1 VRVSVLLLLMLVH
14 GLVDAFAAT
23 IQPLWPDLQRGLS
36 LDEATVQ
43 WAFVTWSLATSVS
56 QLWFGYWG
64 DRRRWRWL
72 IWAGPALG
80 VVCLSSVGLVH
91 SLSGLNVLL
100 VVGGLGIA
108 AFHPEAAA
116 LAGSGAAGERS
127 RALSLFAV
135 GGYLGQALGPI
146 YSGTLTTQ
154 FGLGALAWSM
164 TWGLGALGL
173 LALGLSRVPETPGA
187 HAEGRPLAW
196 PEIVHERG
204 SALGLVLMIGVL
216 RVLPALGVPL
226 ALAFTLKGRGDTN
239 EQIGLAQSV
248 FLAGIGAGS
257 LACALFVRR
266 ASERRVLWM
275 LPLPASALFWALPL
289 AGSGTLL
296 VVAGGAGVLL
306 GATMPILVSYGQQL
320 LPEGRRTASSI
331 TMGVT
336 WGLGGL
342 VVAALMA
349 AFNRM
354 QRPEL
359 AFGAFATACL
369 LSSLLCTWLPEPEP
383 RGDVCAL
390 APAPQPR

>member
-1 VRVSVLLLLMLVH
+1 MLAH
-14 GLVDAFAAT
+14 ALVDLFAAT
-23 IQPLWPDLQRGLS
+23 IQPLWPDLQRGLA

-80 VVCLSSVGLVH
+80 VVCLSGIGLVH
-91 SLSGLNVLL
+91 SLWALNALL

-116 LAGSGAAGERS
+116 LAGSGAAGDRG
-127 RALSLFAV
+127 RALSLFSV
-135 GGYLGQALGPI
+135 GGYLGQALGPL
-146 YSGTLTTQ
+146 YSGALTTQ
-154 FGLGALAWSM
+154 FGLPALAWGV

-173 LALGLSRVPETPGA
+173 LALGLGRVPAMPEA
-187 HAEGRPLAW
+187 AKVGRPLVW
-196 PEIVHERG
+196 SEMICDRG
-204 SALGLVLMIGVL
+204 SALALVLAIGVL
-216 RVLPALGVPL
+216 RVLAVLGVPL
-226 ALAFTLKGRGDTN
+226 ALAFTMKGRGDTN
-239 EQIGLAQSV
+239 EQIGLAQTV
-248 FLAGIGAGS
+248 FLGGIGAGS
-257 LACALFVRR
+257 LACALLVHR
-266 ASERRVLWM
+266 ASERRVLWI
-275 LPLPASALFWALPL
+275 LPLPAAVLLWAIPT
-289 AGSGTLL
+289 AGSRALL
-296 VVAGGAGVLL
+296 VDAGFAGVLL

-320 LPEGRRTASSI
+320 LPEGQRTASSI

-342 VVAALMA
+342 AVAALMA
-349 AFNRM
+349 IFNRQ

-359 AFGAFATACL
+359 AFAAFASSCL
-369 LSSLLCTWLPEPEP
+369 LSSLLCARLPEPER
-383 RGDVCAL
+383 RGEPYAL